1 MPRVDHVQSNSGPS
15 LPSQGQAA
23 KRIRE
28 IGEKVRLVFGIQH
41 DEFAKL
47 RIVD

>member
-1 MPRVDHVQSNSGPS
+1 VQLGPILS
-15 LPSQGQAA
+15 SQGQAA

-41 DEFAKL
+41 HESAKL